1 MSLRSGKL
9 PFLGSED
16 EFFLPYDNIKL
27 SPHWSL
33 RASEWDDFHLVTCS
47 IVSRLARRP
56 TSKVIVAL
64 SKAMRYHVMMSIDD
78 KRDPN
83 RPDPNKPDPN
93 KPDPNKPD
101 PNKRDPNK

>member
-1 MSLRSGKL
+1 MTRH
-9 PFLGSED
+9 
-16 EFFLPYDNIKL
+16 NIKL